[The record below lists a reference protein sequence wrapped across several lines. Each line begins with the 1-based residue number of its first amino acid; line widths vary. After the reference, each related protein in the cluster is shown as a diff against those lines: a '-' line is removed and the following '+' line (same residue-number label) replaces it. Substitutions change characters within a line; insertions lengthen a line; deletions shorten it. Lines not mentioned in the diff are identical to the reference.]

1 LLRVQKPQRAVVPRS
16 EEDAAVLEQNALD
29 VAPAPEEKKQM
40 KPASEPAR
48 SKTKAAASHADDAE
62 ALYREHR
69 TLLLFIATHKFRVPD
84 CDSENLIHDVFVSY
98 LQQNGKQI
106 DNVRGWLVAA
116 MCNASRHYWRAQ
128 GKTESLPDDMGER
141 VDPTS
146 HGLAEQFALQMT
158 VHQALRYLNDRCKET
173 LHLHYFEGRSA
184 VDVAQVLE
192 TTSRYAEKLIH
203 NCLKRA
209 REIYTRITAVTR

>member
-1 LLRVQKPQRAVVPRS
+1 
-16 EEDAAVLEQNALD
+16 
-29 VAPAPEEKKQM
+29 M
-40 KPASEPAR
+40 KTASERPRA
-48 SKTKAAASHADDAE
+48 KGKE
-62 ALYREHR
+62 AGQAPPDTETLYREHR
-69 TLLLFIATHKFRVPD
+69 TLLLYIATHKFRVPD
-84 CDSENLIHDVFVSY
+84 CDSENLIQDVFLSY
-98 LQQNGKQI
+98 LQTATKI

-128 GKTESLPDDMGER
+128 GKTEQLPDDMGER

-146 HGLAEQFALQMT
+146 HGLADQWTMQMT
-158 VHQALRYLNDRCKET
+158 VQQALRYLAPRCQET

-184 VDVAQVLE
+184 NDVAEKLE

-209 REIYTRITAVTR
+209 REIYTRITAVKG